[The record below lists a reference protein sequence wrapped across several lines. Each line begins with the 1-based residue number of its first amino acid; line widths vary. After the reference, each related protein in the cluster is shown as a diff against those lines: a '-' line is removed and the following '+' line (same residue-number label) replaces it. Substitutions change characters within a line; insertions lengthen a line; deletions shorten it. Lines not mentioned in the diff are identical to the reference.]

1 MRSEVNVSLLLA
13 IFTTSRGGH
22 AASSYI
28 AVLGGKLLGRG
39 RNISDLV
46 CLCSSDQLDF
56 FGDNGMKKILLAC
69 ISGLLMTTASWAAE
83 TNLAKIVAVQEA
95 RIQALTKELET
106 RIKPE
111 LEACKNANNKA
122 SWAEGRLCFLSNGA
136 CPAGFTK
143 QTGYLEALRIYQN
156 NDAAGAYLSP
166 ATFGDSS
173 ISWHGGTPYRYD
185 EYAGN
190 LHLSTCCR

>member
-1 MRSEVNVSLLLA
+1 
-13 IFTTSRGGH
+13 
-22 AASSYI
+22 
-28 AVLGGKLLGRG
+28 
-39 RNISDLV
+39 
-46 CLCSSDQLDF
+46 
-56 FGDNGMKKILLAC
+56 MKKTFLAC

-143 QTGYLEALRIYQN
+143 QTGYLEALRIYKDSN
-156 NDAAGAYLSP
+156 APGAYLSP
-166 ATFGDSS
+166 ATFGDSY